1 VDESSGEFQN
11 GHLVCSEGDKE
22 APHAAFA
29 FALGYLGVRDLLV
42 VETVCRSLRSTV
54 QSDPLLWRSIHI
66 DQPLNEKITDDV
78 LLQLTNRAQGNLQ
91 CLSLVECPRITD
103 DGLKHVLEN
112 NPRLT
117 KVSSHSSN
125 AVFCICSS
133 IPAIDCWDVGRCV
146 NFHM

>member
-1 VDESSGEFQN
+1 
-11 GHLVCSEGDKE
+11 
-22 APHAAFA
+22 
-29 FALGYLGVRDLLV
+29 
-42 VETVCRSLRSTV
+42 
-54 QSDPLLWRSIHI
+54 
-66 DQPLNEKITDDV
+66 
-78 LLQLTNRAQGNLQ
+78 LQLTNRAQGNLQ